1 MVYTFSLSR
10 RSLPVRCLCVLLCL
24 LVLWCFFLVP
34 RVGAVVA
41 EAELAYWGGAIV
53 VSVLAAGGMA
63 LATGD
68 AQKVG
73 SAMYAALKDTGGK
86 AWDSIQAMAAWAASA
101 GSKVKDAAFRV
112 GADVWQA
119 ITDCF
124 NKSYSDGQFATGD
137 IFTVNTVDDLAALQS
152 YFNSHVVKSLSIGT
166 YFSCDVAYSE
176 PILSFHYVSDAFNTH
191 QEDVLTE
198 DATDWFSGGWG
209 KPVDFGLDISISM
222 SGKRFEVRGCLIHGN
237 GSHYSVTRSYG
248 YNIPLGAVCIG
259 GVVSLPAPDL
269 KYPGD
274 DYLVK
279 APDLPAVDTATGAVS
294 WPSDAVY
301 NKDAIALPYP
311 IDAAGRKV
319 ADIPYDVP
327 VGQTTGK
334 TLDDADTGTDTDKPG
349 TDTDKPGA
357 DTGGLLGQIVALL
370 KKFFDSPSDF
380 KLDMDGFRDLAIK
393 DKFPF
398 CIPFDVVDSVKQ
410 FAADAADYQFRIKLD
425 TQYFSVDHVVD
436 LTPLAVPLA
445 FFRYIVVTW
454 FVWVLLSRT
463 RDLMKW

>member
-1 MVYTFSLSR
+1 M
-10 RSLPVRCLCVLLCL
+10 
-24 LVLWCFFLVP
+24 
-34 RVGAVVA
+34 VA

-86 AWDSIQAMAAWAASA
+86 AWNSIQAMAAWAASA

-311 IDAAGRKV
+311 IDAEGQKV

-327 VGQTTGK
+327 VDQTTGK
-334 TLDDADTGTDTDKPG
+334 TLDDADIGTDTKPG
-349 TDTDKPGA
+349 EDTDAGA
-357 DTGGLLGQIVALL
+357 STAGLIGSIIELL
-370 KKFFDSPSDF
+370 KNFFDSPSDF
-380 KLDMDGFRDLAIK
+380 KLNFDGFKNLILPDR
-393 DKFPF
+393 FPF
-398 CIPFDVVDSVKQ
+398 SIPFDMVKAVKL
-410 FAADAADYQFRIKLD
+410 FAAAAADFVFRIDLD
-425 TQYFSVDHVVD
+425 TQYFSVHHTVD
-436 LTPLAVPLA
+436 LTPYAVPIA
-445 FFRYIVVTW
+445 FFRYACVFW
-454 FVWVLLSRT
+454 FAWILISRT
-463 RDLMKW
+463 HDLIKW

>member
-1 MVYTFSLSR
+1 MCYCSKGLDLLR
-10 RSLPVRCLCVLLCL
+10 RTLCLFLCIVLLL
-24 LVLWCFFLVP
+24 CFFLVP
-34 RVGAVVA
+34 RAHAVVA

-152 YFNSHVVKSLSIGT
+152 YFDSHVVKSLSIGT

-191 QEDVLTE
+191 EEDVLTE
-198 DATDWFSGGWG
+198 DATDWFSGWG

-269 KYPGD
+269 VYPGD

-279 APDLPAVDTATGAVS
+279 APDLPTVDTATGAVS

-311 IDAAGRKV
+311 IDAAGEKV
-319 ADIPYDVP
+319 ADIPFDVP
-327 VGQTTGK
+327 VDQTTGK
-334 TLDDADTGTDTDKPG
+334 DITADTGTDVKPGEG
-349 TDTDKPGA
+349 TDTDT
-357 DTGGLLGQIVALL
+357 DTDVKWPTETDLSL
-370 KKFFDSPSDF
+370 P
-380 KLDMDGFRDLAIK
+380 KLIIT
-393 DKFPF
+393 KFPF
-398 CIPFDVVDSVKQ
+398 CIPFDV
-410 FAADAADYQFRIKLD
+410 ARLIGLLEADPKAPVFK
-425 TQYFSVDHVVD
+425 
-436 LTPLAVPLA
+436 VPLKYGSVMDEEITLDLSQFSDA
-445 FFRYIVVTW
+445 IRIARWGELILFVAGLAYVTRNYI
-454 FVWVLLSRT
+454 
-463 RDLMKW
+463 KW

>member
-1 MVYTFSLSR
+1 M
-10 RSLPVRCLCVLLCL
+10 
-24 LVLWCFFLVP
+24 VP
-34 RVGAVVA
+34 RAAAVVA
-41 EAELAYWGGAIV
+41 EAEIAYWGGAIV

-73 SAMYAALKDTGGK
+73 SAMWTALKDTGGK
-86 AWDSIQAMAAWAASA
+86 AWDSLSAMAAWAASA

-112 GADVWQA
+112 GKDVWQA

-124 NKSYSDGQFATGD
+124 NKSYSDGSFVFPSGSSIAVSDTL
-137 IFTVNTVDDLAALQS
+137 TDDEWGPDTPLGNA
-152 YFNSHVVKSLSIGT
+152 VKSLFVWGKSRTYIFDTSDGKESWSIVFDGDKLYRNGELMPFT
-166 YFSCDVAYSE
+166 VYDGCYFDFTLRISRWTDAPY
-176 PILSFHYVSDAFNTH
+176 FYVSARYPSSGSYNLIPEVDAPFT
-191 QEDVLTE
+191 V
-198 DATDWFSGGWG
+198 
-209 KPVDFGLDISISM
+209 
-222 SGKRFEVRGCLIHGN
+222 
-237 GSHYSVTRSYG
+237 SVSDS
-248 YNIPLGAVCIG
+248 
-259 GVVSLPAPDL
+259 VVLPAPDL

-301 NKDAIALPYP
+301 NKDAVAAPYP
-311 IDAAGRKV
+311 VGDDGVKV
-319 ADIPYDVP
+319 PDIPFDVP
-327 VGQTTGK
+327 VDGTTGK
-334 TLDDADTGTDTDKPG
+334 ALDDTGTDTDKPG

-357 DTGGLLGQIVALL
+357 GTGGLLGQIVSLL
-370 KKFFDSPSDF
+370 KNFFDSPSDF
-380 KLDMDGFRDLAIK
+380 RLNMDGFRNLVIK

-398 CIPFDVVDSVKQ
+398 CIPFDMVDSVKQ
-410 FAADAADYQFRIKLD
+410 FTADAADYQFRIKLD

>member
-1 MVYTFSLSR
+1 MCYCSKGLDLLR
-10 RSLPVRCLCVLLCL
+10 RTLCLFLCVVLLL
-24 LVLWCFFLVP
+24 CFFLVP
-34 RVGAVVA
+34 RAHAVVA

-112 GADVWQA
+112 GKDVWQA

-269 KYPGD
+269 VYPGD
-274 DYLVK
+274 DYLVR

-311 IDAAGRKV
+311 IDAAGQKV

-327 VGQTTGK
+327 VDQTTGK
-334 TLDDADTGTDTDKPG
+334 DITADTGTDVKPDVKPGEG
-349 TDTDKPGA
+349 TDTDTDVKWP
-357 DTGGLLGQIVALL
+357 TET
-370 KKFFDSPSDF
+370 DF
-380 KLDMDGFRDLAIK
+380 SLSKLIIT
-393 DKFPF
+393 KFPF
-398 CIPFDVVDSVKQ
+398 CIPFDVARLIGLLEAQPKAPI
-410 FAADAADYQFRIKLD
+410 FK
-425 TQYFSVDHVVD
+425 
-436 LTPLAVPLA
+436 VPLKYGSVMDEEITLDLSQFSDA
-445 FFRYIVVTW
+445 IRIVRWGELILFVAGLAYVTRNYI
-454 FVWVLLSRT
+454 
-463 RDLMKW
+463 KW

>member
-1 MVYTFSLSR
+1 MT
-10 RSLPVRCLCVLLCL
+10 
-24 LVLWCFFLVP
+24 P
-34 RVGAVVA
+34 RAGAVVA
-41 EAELAYWGGAIV
+41 EAEIAYWGGAIV

-112 GADVWQA
+112 GKDVWQA

-124 NKSYSDGQFATGD
+124 NKSYSDGSFVISSSSVSVENGLTKWDWDDDTDLGKAMKNLFVWGRSCTYVVDTPLDAYAKQRSYSLVFVDNSLYVNGNKIPFPMTATMNFDFTIGVAHLD
-137 IFTVNTVDDLAALQS
+137 DPYFGLSVYDYAEESHASYCIFSAVDAPFTVSVRDSVSVSAGDL
-152 YFNSHVVKSLSIGT
+152 V
-166 YFSCDVAYSE
+166 
-176 PILSFHYVSDAFNTH
+176 
-191 QEDVLTE
+191 
-198 DATDWFSGGWG
+198 
-209 KPVDFGLDISISM
+209 
-222 SGKRFEVRGCLIHGN
+222 
-237 GSHYSVTRSYG
+237 
-248 YNIPLGAVCIG
+248 
-259 GVVSLPAPDL
+259 
-269 KYPGD
+269 YPGD

-311 IDAAGRKV
+311 IDAAGQQV

-327 VGQTTGK
+327 VDQTTGK

-349 TDTDKPGA
+349 TDTDKPGT
-357 DTGGLLGQIVALL
+357 DTGGKLGEIIALL
-370 KKFFDSPSDF
+370 KNFFDSPSDF
-380 KLDMDGFRDLAIK
+380 KLDMDGFRNLAIK

-398 CIPFDVVDSVKQ
+398 CIPFDMVDSVKQ
-410 FAADAADYQFRIKLD
+410 FAATAAEYEFRIDLQ

-454 FVWVLLSRT
+454 FVWILLSRT